1 MYENLLAGKY
11 TVFQN
16 KRRGDSMDS
25 KRAKEILNQTRNN
38 IQVLYN
44 GSPVWIE
51 NVNSNNTAEVTD
63 LNNHMR
69 LEAPV
74 NKLVEVNPVK
84 KF

>member
-1 MYENLLAGKY
+1 
-11 TVFQN
+11 
-16 KRRGDSMDS
+16 MDTQ
-25 KRAKEILNQTRNN
+25 RAKEILNQTKEN

-51 NVNSNNTAEVTD
+51 NVSSNNTADVTD
-63 LNNHMR
+63 LNSHMKM
-69 LEAPV
+69 EAPV

>member
-1 MYENLLAGKY
+1 
-11 TVFQN
+11 
-16 KRRGDSMDS
+16 MDS

>member
-1 MYENLLAGKY
+1 
-11 TVFQN
+11 
-16 KRRGDSMDS
+16 MDTT
-25 KRAKEILNQTRNN
+25 RAKEILNQTKDN

-63 LNNHMR
+63 LNNHVK
-69 LEAPV
+69 LDAPV
-74 NKLVEVNPVK
+74 NKLVEVNPIK

>member
-1 MYENLLAGKY
+1 
-11 TVFQN
+11 
-16 KRRGDSMDS
+16 MDS
-25 KRAKEILNQTRNN
+25 IRAKEILNQTRDN

>member
-1 MYENLLAGKY
+1 MD
-11 TVFQN
+11 N
-16 KRRGDSMDS
+16 KRAS
-25 KRAKEILNQTRNN
+25 EILNQTKEN

-51 NVNSNNTAEVTD
+51 DVHANNTAEVTD
-63 LNNHMR
+63 LNSHTK

-84 KF
+84 KY

>member
-1 MYENLLAGKY
+1 
-11 TVFQN
+11 
-16 KRRGDSMDS
+16 MDTQ
-25 KRAKEILNQTRNN
+25 RAKEILNQTREN

-51 NVNSNNTAEVTD
+51 NVSSNNTADVTD
-63 LNNHMR
+63 LNSHMKI
-69 LEAPV
+69 EAPV